1 MNRKVL
7 GAAFLGFVALKAA
20 GRHHAMGGGFGPPS
34 GLGPQG
40 RPGFGPGGFGRRGRR
55 GFGPGSADS
64 NDPRRQWIREFHR
77 SLHEADE
84 AEAAGTTPGTDGDA
98 PSTTNPA
105 TAG

>member
-1 MNRKVL
+1 MNRKVI

-20 GRHHAMGGGFGPPS
+20 SRHHAMVGGFGPREPGMVGGFGPS
-34 GLGPQG
+34 RRGFGPRG
-40 RPGFGPGGFGRRGRR
+40 RHGFGPGG
-55 GFGPGSADS
+55 ADQ
-64 NDPRRQWIREFHR
+64 RRQWIREFHR

-84 AEAAGTTPGTDGDA
+84 AKAAGTTSDTDGDA